1 MGKLKGKRIAGEPGT
16 IEYGGHKI
24 YNNKG
29 EGGANYLIYAPGQFD
44 PDDGANTLSDA
55 KAIVDIYLG
64 QKMGKYAG
72 GLITKKN
79 YVNKIKIVDNLK
91 KKKNNE

>member
-29 EGGANYLIYAPGQFD
+29 EGGANYLIYQPDGSL
-44 PDDGANTLSDA
+44 DDGANTLSEA
-55 KAIVDIYLG
+55 KAIVEMYLG
-64 QKMGKYAG
+64 KYTG

-91 KKKNNE
+91 KKKK